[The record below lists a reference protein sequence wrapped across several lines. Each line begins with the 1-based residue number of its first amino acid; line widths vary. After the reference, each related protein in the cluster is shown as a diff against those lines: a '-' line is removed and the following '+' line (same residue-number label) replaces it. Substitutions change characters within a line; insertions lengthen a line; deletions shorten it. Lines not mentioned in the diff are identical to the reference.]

1 MNRRAAYRALAVV
14 TLAVVFAFSA
24 IAQSARPAPS
34 PQQKDC
40 TAKSQKYVDDLH
52 DKGAS
57 LFGAHYDPLSKVCE
71 AEYVVIS
78 KGLTRLSIDDVAR
91 RQPMALYIYAE
102 KSDKVLKCY
111 VLSTRCYSEGGFLDL
126 SHEVLRWVTF

>member
-1 MNRRAAYRALAVV
+1 MQSAYRGFAALV
-14 TLAVVFAFSA
+14 LATVFGSPA

-34 PQQKDC
+34 PEQKDC
-40 TAKSQKYVDDLH
+40 TAKGQKYVDDLH

-57 LFGAHYDPLSKVCE
+57 FFGAHYDPLSKVCE

-78 KGLTRLSIDDVAR
+78 KGLTRLSIDDISR
-91 RQPMALYIYAE
+91 RQPMALYVYAE
-102 KSDKVLKCY
+102 KTDKVLKCY

-126 SHEVLRWVTF
+126 SHQVLRWVTF

>member
-1 MNRRAAYRALAVV
+1 MRAAYRGFAALV
-14 TLAVVFAFSA
+14 LAIAFGLPA
-24 IAQSARPAPS
+24 IAQSARPGPT

-40 TAKSQKYVDDLH
+40 TVRSQKYVDDLH

-57 LFGAHYDPLSKVCE
+57 LFGAHYDPLSRACE

-91 RQPMALYIYAE
+91 RQPIALYVYAE

-126 SHEVLRWVTF
+126 SHQVLHWVTF

>member
-1 MNRRAAYRALAVV
+1 MQAAYRGFAALA
-14 TLAVVFAFSA
+14 LAMAFGLRA
-24 IAQSARPAPS
+24 MAQSARPAPT
-34 PQQKDC
+34 PEQKEC

-91 RQPMALYIYAE
+91 RQPMALYVYAE

-126 SHEVLRWVTF
+126 SHQVLRWVTF